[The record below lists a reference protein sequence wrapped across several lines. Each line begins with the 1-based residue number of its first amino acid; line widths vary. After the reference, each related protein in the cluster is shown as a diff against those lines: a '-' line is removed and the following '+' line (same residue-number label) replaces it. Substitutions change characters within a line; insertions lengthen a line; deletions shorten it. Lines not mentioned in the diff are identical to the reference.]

1 MLFTNH
7 LSAGEGSQQN
17 KEFYIWCAILG
28 KMVTLFPEEEQE
40 D

>member
-7 LSAGEGSQQN
+7 LSAGEDSWWS
-17 KEFYIWCAILG
+17 KEFYIWCAILE
-28 KMVTLFPEEEQE
+28 KMVTLSPEKEQE